1 MFWGSERGLQ
11 RENRNRPV
19 VPCEHSYVQR
29 GPGAAASGD
38 SPPQALR
45 AGSSAESLVARS
57 AKEMAPIGETLHWQ
71 TAGIGKKGSSKEQ
84 KS

>member
-1 MFWGSERGLQ
+1 MFWGSERRLQ

-38 SPPQALR
+38 SPPRVPR

-57 AKEMAPIGETLHWQ
+57 AKEIEPICETLH
-71 TAGIGKKGSSKEQ
+71 
-84 KS
+84 